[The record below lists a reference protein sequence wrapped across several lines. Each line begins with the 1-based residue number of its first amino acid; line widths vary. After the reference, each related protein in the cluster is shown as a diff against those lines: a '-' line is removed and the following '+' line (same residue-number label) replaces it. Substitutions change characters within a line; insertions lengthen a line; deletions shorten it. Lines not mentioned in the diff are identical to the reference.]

1 MTAMGTETETETSV
15 EAIQQTIQ
23 WLQEDAEFF
32 EKE

>member
-1 MTAMGTETETETSV
+1 MTAMGTETETSV

-23 WLQEDAEFF
+23 WIQEDAEFF